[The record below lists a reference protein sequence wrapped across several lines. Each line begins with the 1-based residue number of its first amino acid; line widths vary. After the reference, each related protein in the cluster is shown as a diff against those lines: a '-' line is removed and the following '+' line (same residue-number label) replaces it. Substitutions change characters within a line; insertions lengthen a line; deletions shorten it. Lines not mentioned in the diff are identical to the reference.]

1 MRSSLA
7 PHTKKFATRA
17 LRYLLHAICEITAA
31 IMYIMN
37 NLDLSNKVQSV
48 DKDDIAVECA

>member
-48 DKDDIAVECA
+48 DIDDIAVECA